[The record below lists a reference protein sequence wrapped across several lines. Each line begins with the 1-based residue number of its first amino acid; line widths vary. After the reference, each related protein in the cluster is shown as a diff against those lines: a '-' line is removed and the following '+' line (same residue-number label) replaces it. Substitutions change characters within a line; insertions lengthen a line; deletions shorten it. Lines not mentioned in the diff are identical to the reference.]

1 MPRSGSLQQ
10 RIGTIRASGTLTKLR
25 DISFFFIPQSDFVSP
40 QQKSNHGPSTQR
52 LGMFNANPTQ
62 WSGKSGLGFS

>member
-1 MPRSGSLQQ
+1 MPRSRSLQQ

-40 QQKSNHGPSTQR
+40 PAEK
-52 LGMFNANPTQ
+52 
-62 WSGKSGLGFS
+62 